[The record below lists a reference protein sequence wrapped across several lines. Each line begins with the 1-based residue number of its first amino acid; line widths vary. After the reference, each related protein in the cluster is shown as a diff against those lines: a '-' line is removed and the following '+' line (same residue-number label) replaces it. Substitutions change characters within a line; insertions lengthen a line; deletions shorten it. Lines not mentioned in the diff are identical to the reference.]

1 MEKKNMYREYFPGYC
16 GHIPYKYE
24 VIGKTV
30 GATNYHIKSL
40 LTKEPDYSQTYIPSI
55 NKDYTYYKKDYFNS
69 DFAKGYELEED
80 KIFGMRSKEARTWIN
95 GNKHQ
100 LYPEHIPGYTG
111 HLTGIEPAGKKGC
124 PIFGSSYAKS
134 TAISIKGNY
143 NKDIDVPPEDRYLS
157 VQKKNFV
164 VPQMRSKED
173 MGTLSRENDLIEEA
187 KNAKE
192 YFDKLKVRRP
202 GQEREK
208 INFDLSE
215 GFKNAINRKR
225 SAPKLPYIVG
235 YKGFRPGVVSN
246 NYYGKNF
253 REISLVTSN
262 PD

>member
-1 MEKKNMYREYFPGYC
+1 
-16 GHIPYKYE
+16 
-24 VIGKTV
+24 
-30 GATNYHIKSL
+30 
-40 LTKEPDYSQTYIPSI
+40 
-55 NKDYTYYKKDYFNS
+55 
-69 DFAKGYELEED
+69 
-80 KIFGMRSKEARTWIN
+80 MRSKEARTWIS

-100 LYPEHIPGYTG
+100 LYPEHVPGYTG
-111 HLTGIEPAGKKGC
+111 HLTGVERGGKKGC
-124 PIFGSSYAKS
+124 PIFGTSYAKS
-134 TAISIKGNY
+134 SAISIKGNF

-164 VPQMRSKED
+164 IPQMRSKED
-173 MGTLSRENDLIEEA
+173 MNILERENELIEEA

-202 GQEREK
+202 GQETNK
-208 INFDLSE
+208 TNFELSD
-215 GFKNAINRKR
+215 GFKNALNRKK

-253 REISLVTSN
+253 REISLATSN

>member
-1 MEKKNMYREYFPGYC
+1 MERKNMYREDFPGYS
-16 GHIPYKYE
+16 GHIPYRYE

-55 NKDYTYYKKDYFNS
+55 NKDYTYYKKDYFND

-80 KIFGMRSKEARTWIN
+80 KIYGMRSKEARTWID
-95 GNKHQ
+95 GYKHQ

-111 HLTGIEPAGKKGC
+111 KLTGIEPEGKKGC
-124 PIFGSSYAKS
+124 PIFGTSYSKAS
-134 TAISIKGNY
+134 AISIKGNY
-143 NKDIDVPPEDRYLS
+143 NKEIDLPPKERYLS
-157 VQKKNFV
+157 TQRFNYV
-164 VPQMRSKED
+164 VPQMRDKND
-173 MGTLSRENDLIEEA
+173 MDCLSREDELIEEA
-187 KNAKE
+187 KEAKE

-202 GQEREK
+202 GEVAKNANVE
-208 INFDLSE
+208 LSG
-215 GFKNAINRKR
+215 GFKKALNTKSNV
-225 SAPKLPYIVG
+225 PKLPYIVG

-253 REISLVTSN
+253 REISLVTAN

>member
-124 PIFGSSYAKS
+124 PIFGASYAKS
-134 TAISIKGNY
+134 SAISIKGNY
-143 NKDIDVPPEDRYLS
+143 NKEIDVPPEDRYLS
-157 VQKKNFV
+157 VQKKKFRCATNEK
-164 VPQMRSKED
+164 Q
-173 MGTLSRENDLIEEA
+173 
-187 KNAKE
+187 
-192 YFDKLKVRRP
+192 RR
-202 GQEREK
+202 
-208 INFDLSE
+208 
-215 GFKNAINRKR
+215 
-225 SAPKLPYIVG
+225 
-235 YKGFRPGVVSN
+235 
-246 NYYGKNF
+246 YG
-253 REISLVTSN
+253 RT
-262 PD
+262 

>member
-1 MEKKNMYREYFPGYC
+1 MFEIYTIGYY
-16 GHIPYKYE
+16 ILFIYN
-24 VIGKTV
+24 IDSF
-30 GATNYHIKSL
+30 I
-40 LTKEPDYSQTYIPSI
+40 TKEPDYSQTYIPSI

-80 KIFGMRSKEARTWIN
+80 KIFGMRSKEARTWID

-111 HLTGIEPAGKKGC
+111 KLTGIEPAGKKGC
-124 PIFGSSYAKS
+124 PIFGQSYAKS
-134 TAISIKGNY
+134 SAISIKGNY

-164 VPQMRSKED
+164 MPQMRSKED
-173 MGTLSRENDLIEEA
+173 MGALNRENQLIEEA

-192 YFDKLKVRRP
+192 YFDKLKTRRP
-202 GQEREK
+202 GQEK
-208 INFDLSE
+208 TKPIDDTNE
-215 GFKNAINRKR
+215 GFKNVLNRKQ

-262 PD
+262 PDYF

>member
-1 MEKKNMYREYFPGYC
+1 MYREYFPGYK

-40 LTKEPDYSQTYIPSI
+40 LTKEPDYSETYIPSI
-55 NKDYTYYKKDYFNS
+55 NKDYTYYHNNYFN
-69 DFAKGYELEED
+69 DGFAKGYELEED
-80 KIFGMRSKEARTWIN
+80 KIFGMRSKEARTWID

-124 PIFGSSYAKS
+124 PIFGTSYSKAS
-134 TAISIKGNY
+134 AISVKGNY
-143 NKDIDVPPEDRYLS
+143 NKDIDIPPEERYLS
-157 VQKKNFV
+157 TQKNSYQ
-164 VPQMRSKED
+164 VPQMRSKDD
-173 MGTLSRENDLIEEA
+173 MGCLSRENELIEESMR
-187 KNAKE
+187 AKE
-192 YFDKLKVRRP
+192 YFDKLKVRKA
-202 GQEREK
+202 GQEQEK
-208 INFDLSE
+208 EEIKISE
-215 GFKNAINRKR
+215 GFKNALNTKTNV
-225 SAPKLPYIVG
+225 PKLPYIVG

-262 PD
+262 P

>member
-1 MEKKNMYREYFPGYC
+1 MYREYFPGYC
-16 GHIPYKYE
+16 GHIPFKYE

-111 HLTGIEPAGKKGC
+111 KLTGIEPAGKKGC
-124 PIFGSSYAKS
+124 PIFGQSYAKS
-134 TAISIKGNY
+134 SAISIKGNY

-173 MGTLSRENDLIEEA
+173 MGALNRENQLIEEA

-192 YFDKLKVRRP
+192 YFDKLKTRRP
-202 GQEREK
+202 GQEK
-208 INFDLSE
+208 TKPIDDTNE
-215 GFKNAINRKR
+215 GFKNVLNRKQ
-225 SAPKLPYIVG
+225 SAPILPYIVG

-262 PD
+262 PDYF

>member
-1 MEKKNMYREYFPGYC
+1 MYREYFPGYC
-16 GHIPYKYE
+16 GHIPFKYE

-80 KIFGMRSKEARTWIN
+80 KIFGMRSKEARTWID

-111 HLTGIEPAGKKGC
+111 KLTGIEPAGKKGC
-124 PIFGSSYAKS
+124 PIFGQSYAKS
-134 TAISIKGNY
+134 SAISIKGNY

-173 MGTLSRENDLIEEA
+173 MGAL
-187 KNAKE
+187 
-192 YFDKLKVRRP
+192 
-202 GQEREK
+202 
-208 INFDLSE
+208 
-215 GFKNAINRKR
+215 NR
-225 SAPKLPYIVG
+225 
-235 YKGFRPGVVSN
+235 
-246 NYYGKNF
+246 
-253 REISLVTSN
+253 
-262 PD
+262 